1 MIAFGAGLRLNL
13 FLVSGD
19 NSNMFTNSYIQAPC
33 TLAII
38 GLIAESTM
46 ELKNDTRRKK
56 FGNVI
61 FQVKDAT

>member
-19 NSNMFTNSYIQAPC
+19 NFNMFTNSYIQVPC

-61 FQVKDAT
+61 FQMKDAT